1 MLLANGS
8 AVRAL
13 LPARNGFTFAPAA
26 GALRT
31 DAGRGGAG
39 RAVAN
44 ASATSVENASGAA
57 AAAAA
62 AEAVAS
68 SALQLVRSRTLPA
81 RRCSGAKRDRT

>member
-13 LPARNGFTFAPAA
+13 LPARNGFAFAPAA

-39 RAVAN
+39 RVVAN

-57 AAAAA
+57 AAARA
-62 AEAVAS
+62 
-68 SALQLVRSRTLPA
+68 
-81 RRCSGAKRDRT
+81 RDRCCGCC